1 MKVSV
6 EAGSFLGIPGAS
18 LAAAGLA
25 CGLPV
30 VLAACTFALM
40 ISVMV
45 VTKPAIELAKRWSSG
60 ELFMRPIFIQ
70 RHPETT
76 FNRSPCSVGR

>member
-30 VLAACTFALM
+30 VLAVCTFALM

-60 ELFMRPIFIQ
+60 ELFMLPIFIQ